1 MVFSGSVWFGER
13 LLDLVLPAECGSMLS
28 DESVLVV
35 GLFLRFR
42 FHFHLH
48 SGSSSMG
55 YLYLVC
61 SSM

>member
-35 GLFLRFR
+35 GDDEGTGFSER
-42 FHFHLH
+42 
-48 SGSSSMG
+48 SGKD
-55 YLYLVC
+55 C
-61 SSM
+61 RH